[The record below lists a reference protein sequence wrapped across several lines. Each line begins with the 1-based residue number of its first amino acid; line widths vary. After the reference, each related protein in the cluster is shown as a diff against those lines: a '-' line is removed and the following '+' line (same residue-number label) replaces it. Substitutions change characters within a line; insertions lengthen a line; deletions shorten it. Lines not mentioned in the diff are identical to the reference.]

1 MSGDLGD
8 QIAVSLSMEA
18 MAKPKRSER
27 RANDRAQVKL
37 VKDLERLWKLGPGGG
52 PSRPI
57 AITSPSEVEVH
68 AKSTRCPICEGE
80 LRIEDHL
87 AETLGSVRLRV
98 AHVACVICR
107 ARRSIYFQLRATM
120 LN

>member
-1 MSGDLGD
+1 MG
-8 QIAVSLSMEA
+8 A

-27 RANDRAQVKL
+27 RANDRAQAKL
-37 VKDLERLWKLGPGGG
+37 GKDLERLWKLGPGGG
-52 PSRPI
+52 PERPI
-57 AITSPSEVEVH
+57 AITSPSEVE
-68 AKSTRCPICEGE
+68 AIARSTRCPICEGE
-80 LRIEDHL
+80 LRIEDHV

-98 AHVACVICR
+98 ARVACVVCR